1 MAKFNKDEFLN
12 EIVTKV
18 KDAIKNNLIT
28 EEDIQT
34 NDIERLEG
42 FIQYSLA
49 DYIEDRKMAIDILK
63 DFNYDE
69 RFQWDKLQNN
79 FGTFNSL
86 IDVALVNLWKF
97 LETQGV
103 MSYSYYNGN
112 EDVKPGKPIEYEE
125 DEFEDEG
132 HDDFD
137 EDDFIDSWEDDDF
150 DEDEK
155 PSRKRFIVK

>member
-18 KDAIKNNLIT
+18 KDAIENNLIT
-28 EEDIQT
+28 EEDIQS

-49 DYIEDRKMAIDILK
+49 NYIEDRKMAIDILK

-69 RFQWDKLQNN
+69 RFNWDKLQSS
-79 FGTFNSL
+79 FGKFSSL

-103 MSYSYYNGN
+103 MSYSYYSGG
-112 EDVKPGKPIEYEE
+112 EDVKPGKPIQYEE

-137 EDDFIDSWEDDDF
+137 EDDFIDSW
-150 DEDEK
+150 DEDELEDNEK
-155 PSRKRFIVK
+155 QNRKRFIVK

>member
-12 EIVTKV
+12 EVVTKV

-28 EEDIQT
+28 KEDIQS

-42 FIQYSLA
+42 FIQYILA
-49 DYIEDRKMAIDILK
+49 DYIDDRKMANDILK

-69 RFQWDKLQNN
+69 RFQWDKLQSQ
-79 FGTFNSL
+79 FGVFKSL
-86 IDVALVNLWKF
+86 TDIALVNLWKF
-97 LETQGV
+97 LESQGV
-103 MSYSYYNGN
+103 ISYSYYNGD
-112 EDVKPGKPIEYEE
+112 ESVKPGKPIDYEE

-137 EDDFIDSWEDDDF
+137 EDDFIDSWEDDEH
-150 DEDEK
+150 EDDN
-155 PSRKRFIVK
+155 RTRRRYIVK